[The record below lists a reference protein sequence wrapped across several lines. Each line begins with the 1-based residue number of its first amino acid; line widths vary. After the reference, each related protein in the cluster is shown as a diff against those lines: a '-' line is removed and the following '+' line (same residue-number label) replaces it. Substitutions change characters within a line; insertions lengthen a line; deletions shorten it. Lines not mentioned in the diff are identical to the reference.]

1 MSDLNASSSSRYQR
15 VKYILNTAAAGGE
28 ANYQGYGKFW
38 ELPLEQFLTVE
49 IYGVRMIAPV
59 PDAASCPP
67 ATPSKSGCCH
77 HTPNPA
83 VSVSTPPSTQKRSAA
98 SGLIKGLNGQNPF
111 DGSQFPRLPWGGK
124 EVAATDIDFIAAWID
139 DGCPAED
146 EHPDIHLLNSQR
158 RARALGHEAHPLATG
173 SINVQRNDNSAP
185 VVRKNINSL
194 SAEELCRYR
203 AAVAKMHSYDQSF
216 LDERSFNWWARI
228 HANNCQH
235 GWEEFLPWHRLYLY
249 YFEQALRDID
259 PTVTIPYWDWTD
271 NYDQDKTTVT
281 PDSGVIPERFHCWI
295 DAQALSNLQ
304 GKIPDADLD
313 KLRAKEGKTY
323 NSGTRLFADAGITYG
338 QNKAEDDA
346 ILSELQRVNPLWH
359 AKRWPGGNNNLLF
372 EDYPEAEDIE
382 HILGIVSFFNFG
394 SGPSANHF
402 FGAVE
407 NIHNLI
413 HNFSGGVNPVN
424 PNETG
429 DMVSPGTTAYDPIF
443 WSHHSN
449 VDRLWAE
456 WQERHPGTTH
466 DNPTAELP
474 PWAQNVQETLSIA
487 SFGYEYMKTSHYYP
501 TDKTQGMVRFTSAPA
516 QTPAHVLVKH
526 RKAEV
531 RLHHIRYAQ
540 RGGLVRVFLNQ
551 PGADATTPT
560 RGNPGFVGQ
569 FHLFMGPCVGGE
581 GHCAEPPDQKRPFD
595 LRPRHRKT
603 PAHLRFDATATVQRL
618 LAGGASDFTVQ
629 VVTLDI
635 QGQPADDVLFLRGV
649 ALNFF
654 D

>member
-1 MSDLNASSSSRYQR
+1 MSDLNISPSSRYQR
-15 VKYILNTAAAGGE
+15 VKTILNTAAEGGD

-38 ELPLEQFLTVE
+38 ERPLEQFLNVE
-49 IYGVRMIAPV
+49 IYGIRMIAPG
-59 PDAASCPP
+59 PDASSCPV
-67 ATPSKSGCCH
+67 ATPPKSGCCH
-77 HTPNPA
+77 HAPKPA
-83 VSVSTPPSTQKRSAA
+83 VSSPQSNQKCSAA
-98 SGLIKGLNGQNPF
+98 SGLIKGLYGQYPF
-111 DGSQFPRLPWGGK
+111 DGNQFPRLPWGGK
-124 EVAATDIDFIAAWID
+124 AVAVSDIDFIATWID

-146 EHPDIHLLNSQR
+146 ACPDSHGLNAQR
-158 RARALGHEAHPLATG
+158 RAKVLGDEAHPLATTP
-173 SINVQRNDNSAP
+173 INALRNDNSAP
-185 VVRKNINSL
+185 IVRKNINSL
-194 SAEELCRYR
+194 SPDELQRYC
-203 AAVAKMHSYDQSF
+203 AAVAKMHTYDQFF

-259 PTVTIPYWDWTD
+259 PTVAIPYWDWTD
-271 NYDQDKTTVT
+271 NYDQDQTAVT
-281 PDSGVIPERFHCWI
+281 PDSGIIPEVFRCWI
-295 DAQALSNLQ
+295 DAQSLINLQ
-304 GKIPDADLD
+304 DKIPGTDLD
-313 KLRAKEGKTY
+313 KLRAIEGQTY
-323 NSGTRLFADAGITYG
+323 NSGNRLLVAAGIAYEE
-338 QNKAEDDA
+338 NSAETTA

-372 EDYPEAEDIE
+372 EDYPDADDIE
-382 HILGIVSFFNFG
+382 HILSIGNFFNFG

-402 FGAVE
+402 FGALE

-413 HNFSGGVNPVN
+413 HNFSGGVNPAN
-424 PNETG
+424 PKEGG
-429 DMVSPGTTAYDPIF
+429 DMGSPGTTAYDPIF

-456 WQERHPGTTH
+456 WQERHPGINP
-466 DNPTAELP
+466 DNPNAALP
-474 PWAQNVQETLSIA
+474 PWMQNVQETLSIA
-487 SFGYEYMKTSHYYP
+487 TFGYEYMKAAHYYP
-501 TDKTQGMVRFTSAPA
+501 TDNNLGMVRFTSAPA
-516 QTPAHVLVKH
+516 QTPAHVLAKH

-531 RLHHIRYAQ
+531 RLHHIKYAQ

-560 RGNPGFVGQ
+560 RSNPGFVGQ
-569 FHLFMGPCVGGE
+569 FHLFMGSCVGGE

-595 LRPRHRKT
+595 HRPRHRKT
-603 PAHLRFDATATVQRL
+603 PSHLRFDATAAVQRL
-618 LAGGASDFTVQ
+618 IAQGASDFTVQ
-629 VVTLDI
+629 VVTLDT